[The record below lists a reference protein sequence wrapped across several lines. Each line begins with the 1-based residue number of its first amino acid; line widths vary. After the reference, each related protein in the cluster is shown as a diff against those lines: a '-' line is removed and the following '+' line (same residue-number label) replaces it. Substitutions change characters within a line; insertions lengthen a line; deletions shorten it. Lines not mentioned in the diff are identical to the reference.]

1 MSSKVKII
9 TNTNPDLGETTF
21 NCNPNLVHYCIPTHD
36 PLWHD
41 FRTVGIK
48 DIYDGGWG
56 GSEAYKCLRVD
67 TEKYRPV
74 LPELIE
80 WKAGISKP
88 QQRLTKSMMAGI
100 LMEPVILEFWKYYD
114 GLPDTYT
121 DNFLAKSPKREFGTV
136 NAYIVNKKMPWL
148 FVSLD
153 AYIKKGY
160 SSLYGEVLTEDCPL
174 ELKTVGFQSAKA
186 QEHGIP
192 LYYVYQVQQQML
204 VTETNYAEL
213 AILEGG
219 NVFKVEHFEAS
230 QLIQEEILEKTYHHW
245 QIVLKMREMKAEK
258 DQLAAAGKFSQAEM
272 IDSHIQSLLPLP
284 SSGEAYGEY
293 YNDKHFGKEV
303 VRGNMGLYKQIRKRM
318 ILKQAIKSLEQEAE
332 LVDNLCRDYF
342 VRNQAEV
349 IDFEAMGSVK
359 FMKKSNG
366 VNKFPDFKSIK
377 EKPNP
382 RKTEQIIKSIL
393 KEI

>member
-1 MSSKVKII
+1 MTKII
-9 TNTNPDLGETTF
+9 TNTDKNLGETTF
-21 NCNPNLVHYCIPTHD
+21 NCNPNLVHYVIPTHD

-41 FRTVGIK
+41 FRTVGALG
-48 DIYDGGWG
+48 YDGGIG
-56 GSEAYKCLRVD
+56 ASECHKFLRVE

-80 WKAGISKP
+80 WKAGITKP
-88 QQRLTKSMMAGI
+88 QQRLTKAMMAGI

-114 GLPDTYT
+114 GLPDSYT
-121 DNFLAKSPKREFGTV
+121 DNFLAKSPKREYGRV

-160 SSLYGEVLTEDCPL
+160 SSLFGQTLNEDCPL
-174 ELKTVGFQSAKA
+174 ELKTVGFQAAKA

-192 LYYVYQVQQQML
+192 LHYVYQVQQQML
-204 VTETNYAEL
+204 VTETDYAEL

-219 NVFKVEHFEAS
+219 NIFKVEHFEAS
-230 QLIQEEILEKTYHHW
+230 QRIQEEILEKTYHYW

-258 DQLAAAGKFSQAEM
+258 EQLAAVGKFSQAEH
-272 IDSHIQSLLPLP
+272 IDSQIQSLLPLP

-293 YNDKHFGKEV
+293 YNDKHAGREV
-303 VRGNMGLYKQIRKRM
+303 VKGDMALYKQIRKRM
-318 ILKQAIKSLEQEAE
+318 VLKQAIKALEEQAE
-332 LVDNLCRDYF
+332 LVDNLCRDTF

-349 IDFEAMGSVK
+349 IDFDGLGVVK
-359 FMKKSNG
+359 YMKKSNG

-382 RKTEQIIKSIL
+382 RKTEQLVKSL
-393 KEI
+393 LNEL